1 MSPRPA
7 TKNFQIFC
15 QLIDRESMASDPR
28 FASTALRRQ
37 NKQAM
42 NEMIASA
49 LRARTTREWFELIV
63 AAGLPCGP
71 VYNVKEAFADPQ
83 VQALRIQRSV
93 AHPRLGELDLVA
105 QPCEITGF
113 DREIRTAAP
122 DLGEHNNDILA
133 SQRCSGPIHGVHF
146 GAFRLH
152 VGRGFDFALAPPMPS
167 LRLGCRPT
175 GGRR

>member
-1 MSPRPA
+1 
-7 TKNFQIFC
+7 
-15 QLIDRESMASDPR
+15 MASDPR

-37 NKQAM
+37 NKEAM

-49 LRARTTREWFELIV
+49 LRARTTREWFELLV
-63 AAGLPCGP
+63 AAGLPGGP
-71 VYNVKEAFADPQ
+71 VYNVKEAFADPK

-113 DREIRTAAP
+113 D
-122 DLGEHNNDILA
+122 
-133 SQRCSGPIHGVHF
+133 
-146 GAFRLH
+146 
-152 VGRGFDFALAPPMPS
+152 PMPS

-175 GGRR
+175 GGRL